1 MGPPSSIMPKFIF
14 PRRLKVVAF
23 SLFLA
28 VPFCS
33 HAQMLARPGWAG
45 SGMNAAPWWKH
56 PVIYRADPRTFGGLR
71 GIAEHLDY
79 IRSVGV
85 DAVLLTSL
93 SSDAK
98 QPIDAAAGTM
108 DDFEEIV
115 RRASQQSIR
124 VLVELDPQQ
133 DLSSWTRMW
142 LVHGAAGF
150 YVPGA
155 NAEQLATVRKAA
167 GGLGGQRVVIG
178 DADAAGS
185 QSRGGDGPQMLV
197 DHTAGTQ
204 EKFVASLVRP
214 ALEASQQFAD
224 RSALLVLSDGPKLKR
239 SMSRYGGGAQDIAI
253 AKEVATLLLTTRA
266 GAMLYSGQELGL
278 DDAAKEISFAVPQ
291 KRGEQPAPLSVAAE
305 NAGKDSL
312 LSWYRQLSALSHSN
326 RTMISGA
333 ITVLNHDD
341 QNVLAWVRRPAAVSL
356 ANPAIVVVENLSDQ
370 PVTVSLKAD
379 IQKLHLRGSF
389 LRTVL
394 RSDNG
399 MGAMHLDGMTLGPHM
414 VFIGELKY

>member
-1 MGPPSSIMPKFIF
+1 
-14 PRRLKVVAF
+14 
-23 SLFLA
+23 
-28 VPFCS
+28 
-33 HAQMLARPGWAG
+33 
-45 SGMNAAPWWKH
+45 MNAAPWWKH
-56 PVIYRADPRTFGGLR
+56 AVIYRADPRSFGGLH

-79 IRSVGV
+79 IHSVGV

-93 SSDAK
+93 GGDAK

-115 RRASQQSIR
+115 RHASQQSIR

-133 DLSSWTRMW
+133 DLVSRTRMW
-142 LVHGAAGF
+142 LVQGAAGF

-155 NAEQLATVRKAA
+155 NAEQLAAVRKAA
-167 GGLGGQRVVIG
+167 GSLGGQRIVIG
-178 DADAAGS
+178 DADMAGAQGRS
-185 QSRGGDGPQMLV
+185 GEGPQMLV
-197 DHTAGTQ
+197 DRGAGTQ

-214 ALEASQQFAD
+214 ALEASQPFAD
-224 RSALLVLSDGPKLKR
+224 RSALLLLSDGPKLKR
-239 SMSRYGGGAQDIAI
+239 SMSRYGGGSHDVAI
-253 AKEVATLLLTTRA
+253 AKELAALLLTTRA

-291 KRGEQPAPLSVAAE
+291 KKGEQPEPMSVAAE
-305 NAGKDSL
+305 NASQSSL
-312 LSWYRQLSALSHSN
+312 LNWYRQLTALSHGN
-326 RTMISGA
+326 RTMSSGT
-333 ITVLNHDD
+333 ITTLNHDD
-341 QNVLAWVRRPAAVSL
+341 QNVLVWVRRPAAVSL
-356 ANPAIVVVENLSDQ
+356 TNPAIVVVENLSDQ

-379 IQKLHLRGSF
+379 MQKLGLRGSF

>member
-1 MGPPSSIMPKFIF
+1 
-14 PRRLKVVAF
+14 
-23 SLFLA
+23 
-28 VPFCS
+28 
-33 HAQMLARPGWAG
+33 
-45 SGMNAAPWWKH
+45 MNAAPWWKH
-56 PVIYRADPRTFGGLR
+56 AVIYRADPRTFGGLH

-93 SSDAK
+93 GGDAK

-155 NAEQLATVRKAA
+155 DAEQLATVRKIA
-167 GGLGGQRVVIG
+167 GSLGGQRVVIG
-178 DADAAGS
+178 DADMVGTQGNS
-185 QSRGGDGPQMLV
+185 GDGPQMLV
-197 DHTAGTQ
+197 SQGAGTQ

-224 RSALLVLSDGPKLKR
+224 RSALLLLSDGPKLKR
-239 SMSRYGGGAQDIAI
+239 SMSRYGGGVHDIAI
-253 AKEVATLLLTTRA
+253 AKEVAALLLTTRA

-278 DDAAKEISFAVPQ
+278 DDAAKEISFAAPQ
-291 KRGEQPAPLSVAAE
+291 KKDEQPDPMSVAEA
-305 NAGKDSL
+305 NASQTSL
-312 LSWYRQLSALSHSN
+312 LNWYRQLTALSHGN
-326 RTMISGA
+326 RTMSSGA

-370 PVTVSLKAD
+370 PVTISLKAD
-379 IQKLHLRGSF
+379 MHRLGLRGSF

-414 VFIGELKY
+414 VFIGELRY